1 VQRREA
7 SWRGGSGSVLGRKS
21 GRRAGP
27 GGPRG
32 PGWHV
37 GPARWKGGLD
47 GLWAGELENKMK
59 SQSEIDF

>member
-32 PGWHV
+32 PGGLV
-37 GPARWKGGLD
+37 GMLDRLGGKV
-47 GLWAGELENKMK
+47 G
-59 SQSEIDF
+59 